1 MENSTIY
8 INFNDT
14 IQKAESLIE
23 LANQLRTLSN
33 GSLKETGS
41 NLNGVWSG
49 DAAEMY
55 KNSLYDL
62 AERIDKHAN
71 AVELAAN
78 GLKGSAERLLN
89 LEKIAIDIFSKQ
101 HNG

>member
-23 LANQLRTLSN
+23 LANQLRALSN

-49 DAAEMY
+49 DAAEM
-55 KNSLYDL
+55 SAFGTLL
-62 AERIDKHAN
+62 IEERR
-71 AVELAAN
+71 
-78 GLKGSAERLLN
+78 SM
-89 LEKIAIDIFSKQ
+89 
-101 HNG
+101 